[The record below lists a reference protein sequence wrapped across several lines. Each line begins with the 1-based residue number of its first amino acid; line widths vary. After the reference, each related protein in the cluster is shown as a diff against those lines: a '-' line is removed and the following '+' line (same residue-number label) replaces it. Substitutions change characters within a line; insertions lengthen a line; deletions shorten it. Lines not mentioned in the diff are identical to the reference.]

1 MNENFFGQT
10 AVYVSSPYRAEH
22 SCQVWSKSLEPFST
36 KVAYLPTNPEYQAR
50 PQLTL
55 RTVTWTGPRAQ
66 RQLHL
71 FSSWSPRAQPYKGP
85 EPNSIWVSCR
95 VTLGPWPN
103 CITAQSRTWVK
114 TWITFGPGPNRIWV
128 LGRMVF
134 GRGPNI
140 FKKISKLFQK
150 PLPLLMCLCMCVC
163 MRVCVSAYVC
173 VCVCVCMCVYAS
185 VGKSIKVQHF
195 GGPQNIRCKNLS
207 SY

>member
-1 MNENFFGQT
+1 MQKIKKILR
-10 AVYVSSPYRAEH
+10 AVFEKNH
-22 SCQVWSKSLEPFST
+22 DQL
-36 KVAYLPTNPEYQAR
+36 TNQLTIPAGA
-50 PQLTL
+50 QLTL

-163 MRVCVSAYVC
+163 MRVCVCQRMCVYVC
-173 VCVCVCMCVYAS
+173 ACVCVCM
-185 VGKSIKVQHF
+185 H
-195 GGPQNIRCKNLS
+195 R
-207 SY
+207 